1 MTLPTVSM
9 MLPVGSEADWARD
22 RPQRIEYFL
31 QMLRTKEGVYGREHP
46 LILTTLMTLAHMY
59 QKQGQ
64 WKEAEEIATEV
75 VGIRKRKNLEH
86 PSTVT
91 DMLRLGSIYASQG
104 RWKDA
109 EEIQVQ
115 TVELSSKIE
124 KNESGRLLVLSH
136 LASTYSSQGRLNEA
150 AKLQVQIMEANI
162 REFGREDIITLNSM
176 GHLCTTYTRQ
186 GQWEDAEVLAL
197 HVVKSR
203 QISLGPENPSTL
215 AGMANLVKV
224 YKGKERWDEA
234 ERLAISVVDKKK
246 EVSGVS
252 HPSTIRSMRD
262 LAEILHGQ
270 RRFLEA
276 FDLMSKVVG
285 LSETAVGFDH
295 PDTIGRK
302 KILDN
307 WVSEAIL
314 HPQAGD
320 DERARPVP
328 NSNDTGTLV
337 PESLTQ
343 IPQAVTGFTQ
353 IVDRA
358 AKSKTYSG
366 IQKSSS
372 RRREKLDA
380 YEKQLSHIDSDKQ
393 WRSIDRNARQIRDL
407 LIEYGIDWTY

>member
-1 MTLPTVSM
+1 MTLPTV
-9 MLPVGSEADWARD
+9 LTDADGAKD
-22 RPQRIEYFL
+22 RGQRIEYFL
-31 QMLRTKEGVYGREHP
+31 QMLRSEEGVLGREHP
-46 LILTTLMTLAHMY
+46 LILITLMTLAHLY
-59 QKQGQ
+59 QSQGQ
-64 WKEAEEIATEV
+64 WKEAELIATEV

-91 DMLRLGSIYASQG
+91 DMVRLGSIYASQG

-109 EEIQVQ
+109 EEIQLQ

-124 KNESGRLLVLSH
+124 KNESARLLVLSH

-162 REFGREDIITLNSM
+162 AEHGRENIITLNSM
-176 GHLCTTYTRQ
+176 GKLSFTYIRQ

-197 HVVKSR
+197 QVVKSR
-203 QISLGPENPSTL
+203 QISLGPDNPSTL

-224 YKGKERWDEA
+224 YKGQERWDEA
-234 ERLAISVVDKKK
+234 EQLAKSVVDKKK
-246 EVSGVS
+246 ELSGES
-252 HPSTIRSMRD
+252 HPNTIRSMRD
-262 LAEILHGQ
+262 LAEIWYGQ
-270 RRFLEA
+270 KRFQEGFA
-276 FDLMSKVVG
+276 LMSKVVG
-285 LSETAVGFDH
+285 LSETALGFDH
-295 PDTIGRK
+295 PHTIGRK
-302 KILDN
+302 EILDS
-307 WVSEAIL
+307 WVSEANL

-328 NSNDTGTLV
+328 NLNDTNTSV
-337 PESLTQ
+337 PESLTE
-343 IPQAVTGFTQ
+343 ISQAVTGSTQ

-372 RRREKLDA
+372 RRREKLDSL
-380 YEKQLSHIDSDKQ
+380 EKFLTLCDSDKT
-393 WRSIDRNARQIRDL
+393 WRPLRQRTQQVRDL